1 MEGGGGLK
9 RTKFELIFCS
19 TIMSALTLLLYY
31 IIIFLKKK
39 QSILTMFSKRS
50 QRNFGINLR
59 FVGRYITDRMC
70 SG

>member
-39 QSILTMFSKRS
+39 PIYSDNVFKEITKKLWNQSAFCGSL
-50 QRNFGINLR
+50 
-59 FVGRYITDRMC
+59 YY
-70 SG
+70 

>member
-1 MEGGGGLK
+1 MEGGGLK

-19 TIMSALTLLLYY
+19 TIMSAVTLLLYY
-31 IIIFLKKK
+31 FIIFKKK
-39 QSILTMFSKRS
+39 KSILTMFSKRS

>member
-1 MEGGGGLK
+1 MEGGGVKKDNIWVDILFYNYE
-9 RTKFELIFCS
+9 RTDFAVILHYNI
-19 TIMSALTLLLYY
+19 
-31 IIIFLKKK
+31 LKKK